1 MFSFSNS
8 LTIEQF
14 MQVFSKEDSPTKKS
28 FETVIDVTH
37 VLKWL
42 EDLGLSRY
50 AEVFIKEEIDWD
62 SLQWLT
68 EEVLY
73 CFPNSWLFFFPQ
85 FISHCNI
92 LLSLMFLDFVT
103 PYYLGTLS
111 YLISQHAKGINT
123 ECRV

>member
-1 MFSFSNS
+1 MGGENYTENGTLKLVN
-8 LTIEQF
+8 LTNEP
-14 MQVFSKEDSPTKKS
+14 MTNV
-28 FETVIDVTH
+28 
-37 VLKWL
+37 
-42 EDLGLSRY
+42 
-50 AEVFIKEEIDWD
+50 EVFIKEEIDWD
-62 SLQWLT
+62 SLKWLT
-68 EEVLY
+68 KEVLY